1 MMTIGEFLDKVE
13 NFEKKTQREQ
23 VKLISYFYCVTN
35 GKHEFSSAQI
45 RTCFVSENLKL
56 PANISQ
62 DLSQLSE
69 SRPPVLIKRLNGIF
83 SFERSAKKILDEQFD
98 SKGKEVLGSTL
109 EDKKITG
116 SKTQASMSAK
126 VDVFHLGVITASP
139 DEFNAIKALLID
151 WEQLPNYP
159 NDSVSYYSG
168 TLDRNGKK
176 FSVILPHPLDMGMS
190 PAAIL
195 TTKVISNFSPKYL
208 FMIGIAA
215 GNKKLSNIGD
225 ILIAEKSLNYHEVVE
240 LERKDNSQS
249 QKFMQ
254 TPDSINKHLK
264 TELTQFSNSDH
275 IKEIQ
280 SLYPDQNKISKTLK
294 CSLGLVVTGCSLLR
308 SQTKVEEINEMYPN
322 VVGLDMET
330 HAFYYAAAHS
340 LRQLPPYFVSIKSV
354 SDFGDN
360 TDHKLAPSERKKY
373 ALHTASMAFEKFVS
387 HYIVPH

>member
-1 MMTIGEFLDKVE
+1 MTIGEFLDKVE

-23 VKLISYFYCVTN
+23 VKLISYFYCVAN
-35 GKHEFSSAQI
+35 GKQEFSSAQI
-45 RTCFVSENLKL
+45 RACFVAESLRL
-56 PANISQ
+56 PSNISH
-62 DLSQLSE
+62 DLIQLSE
-69 SRPPVLIKRLNGIF
+69 CKPPVLVKRQSGGF
-83 SFERSAKKILDEQFD
+83 SFERSAKKMLGEQFNGE
-98 SKGKEVLGSTL
+98 SKEVLSNTVEEG
-109 EDKKITG
+109 KVAG
-116 SKTQASMSAK
+116 RKTQASTSVK
-126 VDVFHLGVITASP
+126 VDIFHVGVITASP
-139 DEFNAIKALLID
+139 DEFNAIKNLLSN

-159 NDSVSYYSG
+159 NDSVSYYKG
-168 TLDRNGKK
+168 VLERNGKK
-176 FSVILPHPLDMGMS
+176 FSIILPHPLDMGMS

-195 TTKVISNFSPKYL
+195 TTKVISNFGPKYL

-215 GNKKLSNIGD
+215 GNKKVNNIGD

-240 LERKDNSQS
+240 LERKDKSPS

-275 IKEIQ
+275 IREIH
-280 SLYPDQNKISKTLK
+280 SLYPYHNKISKPLK
-294 CSLGLVVTGCSLLR
+294 CSLGLVVTGSSLLR

-330 HAFYYAAAHS
+330 HGFYYAAAHN

-360 TDHKLAPSERKKY
+360 TDHKLTPSERRKY
-373 ALHTASMAFEKFVS
+373 ALHTASTAFEKFVS
-387 HYIVPH
+387 HYIVPE